1 MLFGRRV
8 GLTTAFIATM
18 ALLGMSTATAEV
30 TPVKILG
37 GRTDQVGP
45 AANATYLGFTAN
57 TTGAPDHYDA
67 YSKPLAGGTPTKLNT
82 RGSGWFGGI
91 RPDTNE
97 AIYQQYKTNRGISD
111 LHVIDLGT
119 GIPTSPGSGVNSVY
133 WEYDPSISQDFLL
146 FGRIKGSV
154 EQLILYDRT
163 QGTRRLLDSTPV
175 PGNTFIRPGTL
186 TGKYATWT
194 KCGKTSCNVFYW
206 DVVAKA
212 QGRVPNPDHHYFYY
226 GSASDT
232 SNKLYFVRSGNGC
245 GVRTKIQSWN
255 IGSTDPFKTVV
266 SLPSGYD
273 VTTRTFTFVNAG
285 THDDVYFDQVRCSGK
300 FYSDIYQA
308 PSAENA

>member
-18 ALLGMSTATAEV
+18 ALLGMSTATAKV

-67 YSKPLAGGTPTKLNT
+67 YSRPLAGGATTKLNT
-82 RGSGWFGGI
+82 GGFGWFGGV

-97 AIYQQYKTNRGISD
+97 AIYQQYNRRGSN
-111 LHVIDLGT
+111 LHVIVLGT
-119 GIPTSPGSGVNSVY
+119 TTRTSPGSGVNTSD
-133 WEYDPSISQDFLL
+133 WEYDPSISQNWIL
-146 FGRIKGSV
+146 FGRITNSV
-154 EQLILYDRT
+154 NEVELYDRNT
-163 QGTRRLLDSTPV
+163 SLLKPLDSV
-175 PGNTFIRPGTL
+175 KIPGSGLIRPGNVTE
-186 TGKYATWT
+186 KYATWT
-194 KCGKTSCNVFYW
+194 KCGKTSCNVFYY
-206 DVVAKA
+206 DLIAKTKA
-212 QGRVPNPDHHYFYY
+212 RVPNPDHHYFYY

-232 SNKLYFVRSGNGC
+232 SQKLYFVRSGNGC

-255 IGSTDPFKTVV
+255 IGTADPFMNVV

-273 VTTRTFTFVNAG
+273 VTTRTFTFVDSG
-285 THDDVYFDQVRCSGK
+285 PHDNVYYDQVRCSGK
-300 FYSDIYQA
+300 FYSDIYEA
-308 PSAENA
+308 PSAETA